1 MAPRANRKGFFYLP
15 GRVVSGNAEV
25 THAFAKH
32 RGSIEKREQAGPL
45 KEDIGSNSEVRH
57 D

>member
-1 MAPRANRKGFFYLP
+1 MAPRANWKGFFYLP